1 MMASPAPRRG
11 CTLAPKNRNFLIT
24 AARSRSRR
32 GVRARRRR
40 INSLMM
46 AIRCRNTK
54 DLWKTRM
61 RTRTG
66 DSLLALLK
74 AAQHLTSLHARET
87 LLRAFCVGVQRAL
100 RAERCD
106 LRVLG
111 VGLGRRQLKSIG
123 WCNKAGA
130 GGDWD
135 DAVDGLDGQV
145 QDVFLAQAIDNGASV
160 TRVHDA
166 DGWRMAFPVLH
177 AGRVRSI
184 LDVHAT
190 TAIAAVTVDGVRA
203 YVHCFERLMA
213 HWDYANLDTLTG
225 LLNRKTFD
233 EQFDQLIAVAERARR
248 QDGERREDSALPSP
262 AWLGIVDIDH
272 FKHINDTW
280 GHLFGDEVLIRLADC
295 MRSAFRS
302 SDKLFRFGGEE
313 FVVMLRN
320 VPAETVSSIFER
332 FRIAVETHDF
342 PQVGTVTCSIGFAQV
357 DDRLPP
363 AELLGRAD
371 SALYYGKAH
380 GRNCVWAYEDLVAA
394 GELVSTTA
402 TSSAQQDADE
412 YF

>member
-1 MMASPAPRRG
+1 
-11 CTLAPKNRNFLIT
+11 
-24 AARSRSRR
+24 
-32 GVRARRRR
+32 
-40 INSLMM
+40 
-46 AIRCRNTK
+46 
-54 DLWKTRM
+54 M

-74 AAQHLTSLHARET
+74 AAQHLTSLHVREA
-87 LLRAFCVGVQRAL
+87 LLRSFCVGVQRAL
-100 RAERCD
+100 HADRCE
-106 LRVLG
+106 LLILG
-111 VGLGRRQLKSIG
+111 VGLDHRRLKSVG
-123 WCNKAGA
+123 WCDRAAA

-135 DAVDGLDGQV
+135 DTVDGMPGGAQDGFLARAVD
-145 QDVFLAQAIDNGASV
+145 NGVNV
-160 TRVHDA
+160 TRVHDTH
-166 DGWRMAFPVLH
+166 GWRMAFPVMH
-177 AGRVRSI
+177 AGRVRWM
-184 LDVHAT
+184 LDVYAT

-248 QDGERREDSALPSP
+248 QDGERREATELPSP
-262 AWLGIVDIDH
+262 AWLGIADIDH

-295 MRSAFRS
+295 MRNAFRS

-320 VPAETVSSIFER
+320 VPAETVKCIFER
-332 FRIAVETHDF
+332 FRISVETHGF

-371 SALYYGKAH
+371 SALYYGKEH

-394 GELVSTTA
+394 GELVSTAA
-402 TSSAQQDADE
+402 TSSAQQDADQ